1 MVVHWF
7 VVLQLCKLLDLL
19 LRFPVFL
26 GLSSCHPSLTSKFPC
41 CCYFSMVGVPASKFC
56 CRPSLSVLL
65 IFVPGNHASS
75 YASCCVHSYFKNSNV
90 EGFTI
95 HRGVDAENAFILWV
109 GKLRPPVVFLLSK
122 FMVLFICVVSFVWFT
137 LQCGFVF
144 LSSTMG
150 TRGD

>member
-1 MVVHWF
+1 
-7 VVLQLCKLLDLL
+7 
-19 LRFPVFL
+19 
-26 GLSSCHPSLTSKFPC
+26 
-41 CCYFSMVGVPASKFC
+41 MVGVPASKFC

-65 IFVPGNHASS
+65 ISVPGNHASS
-75 YASCCVHSYFKNSNV
+75 YAGCRVHSYFENSNA

-95 HRGVDAENAFILWV
+95 RRGVDAENAFILWV

-137 LQCGFVF
+137 FQCGFVF
-144 LSSTMG
+144 LSSAMG